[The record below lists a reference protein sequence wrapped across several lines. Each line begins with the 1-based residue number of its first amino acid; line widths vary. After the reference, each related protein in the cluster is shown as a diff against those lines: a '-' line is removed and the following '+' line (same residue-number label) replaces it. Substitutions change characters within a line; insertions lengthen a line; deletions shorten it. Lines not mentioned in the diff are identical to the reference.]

1 MTHMKDK
8 MRSEMRN
15 VVVVRVVVKVVEW
28 RRVVRWW
35 WIRVRI
41 AVEYMTAN
49 VRLRVVRRRTVVVLS
64 GGVMVVMVGDIM
76 IG

>member
-1 MTHMKDK
+1 MKDK

-15 VVVVRVVVKVVEW
+15 VMVVRVVVKVVEW

-64 GGVMVVMVGDIM
+64 GGDIM